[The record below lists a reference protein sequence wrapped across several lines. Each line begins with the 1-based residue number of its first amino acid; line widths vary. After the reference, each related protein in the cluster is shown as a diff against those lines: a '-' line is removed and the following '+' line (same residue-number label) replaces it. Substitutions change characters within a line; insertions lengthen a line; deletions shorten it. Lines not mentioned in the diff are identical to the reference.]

1 MKQNTLLLTTALLL
15 FATATATAQDAKTL
29 FDNKCAACH
38 AKTRPSDMSSLV
50 APPVMGVMR
59 HVKMKYPTKDAAVA
73 FMVDYVLEPIKA
85 KAVCMP
91 QKIQRFG
98 LMPSQKGNVT
108 KEELQAITSWM
119 YDNFPPAGFKG
130 GIGHGK
136 THRMGMKGKI

>member
-1 MKQNTLLLTTALLL
+1 MKRNTLLLATALL
-15 FATATATAQDAKTL
+15 FSATTAATAQDAETL
-29 FDNKCAACH
+29 FNNKCAACH
-38 AKTRPSDMSSLV
+38 IKTRPSDMSSLV

-73 FMVDYVLEPIKA
+73 FMVDYVLEPSRA

-108 KEELQAITSWM
+108 KEELQVITSWM

-130 GIGHGK
+130 GMGHGK
-136 THRMGMKGKI
+136 GHSMRMKGKI

>member
-15 FATATATAQDAKTL
+15 SSTVAATAQDAETL
-29 FDNKCAACH
+29 FNNKCAACH

-73 FMVDYVLEPIKA
+73 FMVDYVLEPSRE

-108 KEELQAITSWM
+108 KSELETITAWM

-130 GIGHGK
+130 GMGRG
-136 THRMGMKGKI
+136 MGMGGMRGGR